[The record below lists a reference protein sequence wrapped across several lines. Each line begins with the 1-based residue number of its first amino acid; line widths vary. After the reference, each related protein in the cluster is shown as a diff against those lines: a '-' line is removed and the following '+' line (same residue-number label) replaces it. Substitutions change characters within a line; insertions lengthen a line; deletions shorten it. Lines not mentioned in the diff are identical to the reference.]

1 MWPRLTI
8 HTKKAEAMITDTNTN
23 SSNVLHLTDPKT
35 QTFWSDNSNAIIK
48 IETWGTNH
56 TQQTIKSISHNRSSK
71 TQKKIMTFKQK
82 SNHYPKLKKQKQSR
96 VDGKKTK
103 KQLKWKIKKETLPF
117 RETRERKE
125 GKRRRSQ
132 DF

>member
-1 MWPRLTI
+1 MWPRVTI

-56 TQQTIKSISHNRSSK
+56 TQQTIKSIS
-71 TQKKIMTFKQK
+71 
-82 SNHYPKLKKQKQSR
+82 
-96 VDGKKTK
+96 
-103 KQLKWKIKKETLPF
+103 KIKKTETIKSWWKENK
-117 RETRERKE
+117 ETVEMKNKE
-125 GKRRRSQ
+125 K
-132 DF
+132 DFTF

>member
-1 MWPRLTI
+1 MWPRVTI

-71 TQKKIMTFKQK
+71 TQKKD
-82 SNHYPKLKKQKQSR
+82 Y
-96 VDGKKTK
+96 
-103 KQLKWKIKKETLPF
+103 
-117 RETRERKE
+117 
-125 GKRRRSQ
+125 